1 MRWPLILTCALAAAA
16 GGAATSAT
24 AGPPQLFVSP
34 TGEPFRAAEG
44 AAAPLETWFAQA
56 DADRDG
62 AIGWLEFEADF
73 TRYFGLLD
81 SDRDREIGPA
91 EVARYETEILP
102 EMAQR
107 GYGPGRSYGGP
118 RQQLRPGE
126 LTGGSAGMAGGRGGA
141 RSIPSREPAAARMA
155 MMAGAARYG
164 LLPISHPIMDADS
177 DFNRGVSP
185 REYARAAAS
194 RFSQLD
200 TGRDGRLTL
209 ADLVALAPPARP
221 PRR

>member
-1 MRWPLILTCALAAAA
+1 MRRPLILICALAAS
-16 GGAATSAT
+16 GGAMAAM

-34 TGEPFRAAEG
+34 AGEPFRAAEG

-62 AIGWLEFEADF
+62 ALGWLEFEADF
-73 TRYFGLLD
+73 TRYFALLD
-81 SDRDREIGPA
+81 SDRDGEIGPA

-102 EMAQR
+102 EMAR
-107 GYGPGRSYGGP
+107 RDYGPGRGYGGP

-141 RSIPSREPAAARMA
+141 RSMPSREPASARMVT
-155 MMAGAARYG
+155 MAGAARYG
-164 LLPISHPIMDADS
+164 LLPIPHPIMDADG
-177 DFNRGVSP
+177 DFNRGVS
-185 REYARAAAS
+185 RQEFARAAAR
-194 RFSQLD
+194 RFAQLD
-200 TGRDGRLTL
+200 TGRDGRLAL
-209 ADLVALAPPARP
+209 ADLAAQAPAGRP